1 MFAVLV
7 SVLAHRECKFTSHLA
22 PPAHCLT
29 PPLPCCRIQS
39 IPAADVDLWK
49 GALLKRDADKKGAAA
64 ARRAIDC
71 SGDSPPAK
79 RAKAAAPGATATRPG
94 TAAELMGGWSQEDLL
109 GASQG

>member
-1 MFAVLV
+1 MNGGGIEAIGEL
-7 SVLAHRECKFTSHLA
+7 RTGG
-22 PPAHCLT
+22 T
-29 PPLPCCRIQS
+29 
-39 IPAADVDLWK
+39 K
-49 GALLKRDADKKGAAA
+49 GSRSLLQEGSCA

-71 SGDSPPAK
+71 SADSPPAK

>member
-49 GALLKRDADKKGAAA
+49 GALLKRNADKKAAA

>member
-1 MFAVLV
+1 MW
-7 SVLAHRECKFTSHLA
+7 E
-22 PPAHCLT
+22 
-29 PPLPCCRIQS
+29 
-39 IPAADVDLWK
+39 D
-49 GALLKRDADKKGAAA
+49 ALLKRDSDKKAAA